1 MSMKV
6 VPTAAVLGAEIA
18 GVDLSRPLDDPTFA
32 AIERA
37 YNEYGVIFFRGQSIT
52 PAQQVVFTRR
62 FGEIEFNIFGE
73 RWSVPGNPEIV
84 VLSNITEGGRPT
96 GVRRAGERW
105 HSDMCYTARPPRG
118 TVLHALEVPELH
130 GLSLGDTEFASAA
143 AAWDALPD
151 AMKRALEGR
160 QAVFDFRGRQRALTP
175 TQEEIDRN
183 PPVRHPIVRTHPPT
197 GRKCLYVMRDD
208 CTGIEG
214 MESDEAEA
222 LIAALADHIVKPA
235 LTLNLKSPRGLEI
248 VRSLLKK
255 ADVTVE
261 NMAPGTI
268 ERLGLG
274 YDAVKEI
281 NPGIIYCQ
289 VKGFGTGSPYEN
301 SLAFDMIAQ
310 AAGGPISVTGEGDRA
325 PVKPGPSFG
334 DTGTGMLMAVSILGA
349 LYQRTKTG
357 KGRRLQVAMQDAMI
371 HYMRVPF
378 SRTQQSGQAPVRNGS
393 SRSNPALAPSALYPC
408 KGGGPN
414 DYAYIF
420 TSRAN
425 PDHWRRLLKAI
436 EREDLIDDARYDTGP
451 ARGQRAAE
459 VDELIAA
466 WTREH
471 SKEEVM
477 KVIGDAGVPA
487 GAVFDTLELMND
499 PSLAERGIMQT
510 IQHPTTGAVK
520 MPAWPVRFDGAP
532 PRVKPSPLLG
542 EHNAEVLS
550 GWLGMSPQEIEALC
564 KDGIV

>member
-1 MSMKV
+1 
-6 VPTAAVLGAEIA
+6 
-18 GVDLSRPLDDPTFA
+18 
-32 AIERA
+32 
-37 YNEYGVIFFRGQSIT
+37 
-52 PAQQVVFTRR
+52 
-62 FGEIEFNIFGE
+62 
-73 RWSVPGNPEIV
+73 
-84 VLSNITEGGRPT
+84 
-96 GVRRAGERW
+96 
-105 HSDMCYTARPPRG
+105 
-118 TVLHALEVPELH
+118 
-130 GLSLGDTEFASAA
+130 
-143 AAWDALPD
+143 
-151 AMKRALEGR
+151 
-160 QAVFDFRGRQRALTP
+160 
-175 TQEEIDRN
+175 
-183 PPVRHPIVRTHPPT
+183 
-197 GRKCLYVMRDD
+197 
-208 CTGIEG
+208 
-214 MESDEAEA
+214 
-222 LIAALADHIVKPA
+222 
-235 LTLNLKSPRGLEI
+235 
-248 VRSLLKK
+248 LKK

-274 YDAVKEI
+274 YDAVKAI

-310 AAGGPISVTGEGDRA
+310 AAGGPISVTGEGDRP

-334 DTGTGMLMAVSILGA
+334 DAGTGMLMAVSILGA

-357 KGRRLQVAMQDAMI
+357 RGRRLQVAMQDAMI

-378 SRTQQSGQAPVRNGS
+378 SRTQQSGQAQLRNGS

-408 KGGGPN
+408 KGGGLN

-436 EREDLIDDARYDTGP
+436 EREDLIGDARYETGP

-520 MPAWPVRFDGAP
+520 MPAWPVRFDGKP
-532 PRVKPSPLLG
+532 PKLQPAPLLG
-542 EHNAEVLS
+542 QHSAQVFGE
-550 GWLGMSPQEIEALC
+550 WLGMSPGDVETLRREGVI
-564 KDGIV
+564 